1 MNLGSWDELR
11 KLDERRKLD
20 ELRKHS
26 LNELKLR
33 IMADNYLGKKME
45 DLQNRKKVV
54 RTKGNVKSL
63 DTLLLKNRSCRTW
76 DPSVK
81 VTEEDLRK
89 IVAVNTMIPCAK
101 NQQVLRFK
109 LLTGKA
115 AADFCPFIKLGAL
128 LPDMKFPPEGCEPS
142 AFIIVCSTIPENK
155 WVDIDLGI
163 SAQSMLLK
171 ATEMGL
177 SGICIGAFNKE
188 EAKRLVMQEFNAKSN
203 SNSNADGDRI
213 AEGKVLGK
221 DDRIAEGKVLGKGGM
236 AEEQLFLEPLL
247 VLALGKG
254 AEKYQI
260 LHIAENES
268 HDYFRENGI
277 HYIPKVRAEDLII

>member
-1 MNLGSWDELR
+1 MSWDELR
-11 KLDERRKLD
+11 KLDELRNLDLKKLD

-76 DPSVK
+76 VPSVK

-142 AFIIVCSTIPENK
+142 AFIIVCSTVPENK

-188 EAKRLVMQEFNAKSN
+188 EAERVVMSGLQAKSR
-203 SNSNADGDRI
+203 SILS
-213 AEGKVLGK
+213 
-221 DDRIAEGKVLGKGGM
+221 GKGEGV
-236 AEEQLFLEPLL
+236 ADVFFLEPVL
-247 VLALGKG
+247 VIALGKG

>member
-1 MNLGSWDELR
+1 
-11 KLDERRKLD
+11 
-20 ELRKHS
+20 
-26 LNELKLR
+26 
-33 IMADNYLGKKME
+33 MADNYLGKKME

-54 RTKGNVKSL
+54 RAKGNVKSL

-76 DPSVK
+76 VPSVK

-177 SGICIGAFNKE
+177 SGICIGAFSKE
-188 EAKRLVMQEFNAKSN
+188 EAKRLVMQEFNAK

-221 DDRIAEGKVLGKGGM
+221 DDRIADGKVLGKDDRIAEGRVLDKNDRSAEGKVLGKGGM

>member
-1 MNLGSWDELR
+1 
-11 KLDERRKLD
+11 
-20 ELRKHS
+20 
-26 LNELKLR
+26 
-33 IMADNYLGKKME
+33 MADNYLGKKME

-54 RTKGNVKSL
+54 RAKGNVKSL

-76 DPSVK
+76 VPSVK

-142 AFIIVCSTIPENK
+142 AFIIVCSTIPENR

-177 SGICIGAFNKE
+177 SGICIGAFSKE

-221 DDRIAEGKVLGKGGM
+221 DDRIAEGKVLGKDDRSAEGKVLVKGGM

>member
-1 MNLGSWDELR
+1 MNEGRWMNEDN
-11 KLDERRKLD
+11 LD

-76 DPSVK
+76 VPSVK

-177 SGICIGAFNKE
+177 SGICIGAFSKE

-213 AEGKVLGK
+213 AEGRVLDK
-221 DDRIAEGKVLGKGGM
+221 DDRIAVEKVLGKGGM

-268 HDYFRENGI
+268 HNYFRENGI

>member
-1 MNLGSWDELR
+1 
-11 KLDERRKLD
+11 
-20 ELRKHS
+20 
-26 LNELKLR
+26 
-33 IMADNYLGKKME
+33 MADNYLGKKME

-54 RTKGNVKSL
+54 RAKGNVKSL

-76 DPSVK
+76 VPSVK

-177 SGICIGAFNKE
+177 SGICIGAFSKE

-221 DDRIAEGKVLGKGGM
+221 DDRIAEGKVLGKGRM

>member
-1 MNLGSWDELR
+1 
-11 KLDERRKLD
+11 
-20 ELRKHS
+20 
-26 LNELKLR
+26 
-33 IMADNYLGKKME
+33 MADNYLGKKME

-54 RTKGNVKSL
+54 RAKGNVKSL

-76 DPSVK
+76 VPSVK

-128 LPDMKFPPEGCEPS
+128 LPEMKFPPEGCEPS
-142 AFIIVCSTIPENK
+142 AFIIVCSTVPENK

-203 SNSNADGDRI
+203 SNADGDRI
-213 AEGKVLGK
+213 A
-221 DDRIAEGKVLGKGGM
+221 DGKVLGKGGM

>member
-1 MNLGSWDELR
+1 
-11 KLDERRKLD
+11 
-20 ELRKHS
+20 
-26 LNELKLR
+26 
-33 IMADNYLGKKME
+33 MADNYLGKKME

-54 RTKGNVKSL
+54 RVKGNVKSL

-142 AFIIVCSTIPENK
+142 AFIIVCSTVPENK

-177 SGICIGAFNKE
+177 SGICIGAFSKE

-213 AEGKVLGK
+213 AEGKVLGKDDRIADGKVLGKDDRIADGKVLGK

>member
-1 MNLGSWDELR
+1 
-11 KLDERRKLD
+11 
-20 ELRKHS
+20 
-26 LNELKLR
+26 
-33 IMADNYLGKKME
+33 MADNYLGKKME

-54 RTKGNVKSL
+54 RVKGNVKSL

-142 AFIIVCSTIPENK
+142 AFIIVCSTVPENK

-177 SGICIGAFNKE
+177 SGICIGAFSKE

-221 DDRIAEGKVLGKGGM
+221 DDRIAEGKVLGKDDRIAEGKVLDKDDRSAEGKVLGKGGM

>member
-1 MNLGSWDELR
+1 
-11 KLDERRKLD
+11 
-20 ELRKHS
+20 
-26 LNELKLR
+26 
-33 IMADNYLGKKME
+33 MADNYLGKKME

-54 RTKGNVKSL
+54 RAKGNVKSL

-76 DPSVK
+76 VPSVK

-109 LLTGKA
+109 LLTGKEA
-115 AADFCPFIKLGAL
+115 VDFCPFIKLGAL

-177 SGICIGAFNKE
+177 SGICIGAFSKE

-213 AEGKVLGK
+213 ADVKVLGKDDRIAEGRVLGK
-221 DDRIAEGKVLGKGGM
+221 DDRIAEGKVLGKDDRS
-236 AEEQLFLEPLL
+236 AE
-247 VLALGKG
+247 GN
-254 AEKYQI
+254 QI

-268 HDYFRENGI
+268 HNYFRESGI

>member
-1 MNLGSWDELR
+1 
-11 KLDERRKLD
+11 
-20 ELRKHS
+20 
-26 LNELKLR
+26 
-33 IMADNYLGKKME
+33 MADNYLGKKME

-54 RTKGNVKSL
+54 RVKGNVKSL

-76 DPSVK
+76 VPSVK

-155 WVDIDLGI
+155 WVDMDLGI

-177 SGICIGAFNKE
+177 SGICIGAFSKE

-221 DDRIAEGKVLGKGGM
+221 DDRIAEGKILDKYDRSAEGRVLDKDDRSAEGKVLGKGGM

>member
-1 MNLGSWDELR
+1 
-11 KLDERRKLD
+11 
-20 ELRKHS
+20 
-26 LNELKLR
+26 
-33 IMADNYLGKKME
+33 MADNYLGKKME

-54 RTKGNVKSL
+54 RAKGNVKSL

-76 DPSVK
+76 VPSVK

-177 SGICIGAFNKE
+177 SGICIGAFSKE

-221 DDRIAEGKVLGKGGM
+221 DDRIAEGKVLGKDDRIAEGKVLGKDDRIAEGKVLGKGRM